1 MLDPASQQAIFDLI
15 RHAAERLES
24 VTIFPDSATALHAT
38 LLRSLLPPGEYGPSS
53 RSSSIVDEKPPVLL
67 AGGGGGTSVSPP
79 LPTTLDSPHWPH
91 STTTNSLAQDQGPD
105 PGLTAGLEAF
115 SALDGEWEGLDQAAL
130 EALATLDPAL
140 GMFDVSP
147 PPLSSTDLLLL
158 HSFIPSATRGAEQ
171 IQD

>member
-24 VTIFPDSATALHAT
+24 VTIFHDSATALHAT

-53 RSSSIVDEKPPVLL
+53 RSSSIVDEKPLVPL
-67 AGGGGGTSVSPP
+67 AGGGGGGTSVSPP
-79 LPTTLDSPHWPH
+79 LPTTLDSPHWPPA
-91 STTTNSLAQDQGPD
+91 TTTTLLARDQGPD
-105 PGLTAGLEAF
+105 PGLAVGLEAF

-140 GMFDVSP
+140 GMFDVSL
-147 PPLSSTDLLLL
+147 PLPTFLPHVFSRRLFAFDDLKV
-158 HSFIPSATRGAEQ
+158 
-171 IQD
+171 